1 MGLEERL
8 GVAPATPKGKA
19 GMEMNRGT
27 QPLENGVRGN
37 CDTYASPLIP
47 ARLSLNIAVQT
58 GVAMSMVQ
66 RCKSVLAGTT
76 TNLIVW

>member
-8 GVAPATPKGKA
+8 GVVPATPKGKT
-19 GMEMNRGT
+19 GMELNRGI
-27 QPLENGVRGN
+27 QPLENSVRGN

-47 ARLSLNIAVQT
+47 ARLSLNTAVQT
-58 GVAMSMVQ
+58 GVTMSMVL
-66 RCKSVLAGTT
+66 RCMSVLAGMT

>member
-8 GVAPATPKGKA
+8 GVALATPKGKA

-47 ARLSLNIAVQT
+47 ARLSLNTAVQT
-58 GVAMSMVQ
+58 GVTMSMVL
-66 RCKSVLAGTT
+66 RCKSVLAGMT